1 MKERRRITFEFAPSC
16 FYIFTD
22 KSEIRILRK
31 VKMSKDNNSASGF
44 RIRAARESD
53 CGTIL
58 GFIRE
63 LAEFEKLLHEVEAT
77 EEMLRKNIFEKHTAE
92 VVLAEIDGTPAGFA
106 LFFHNFSTFL
116 GKPGIYLEDLY
127 IKPEFRGKGFGKRL
141 LIYLARLAKDQDCG
155 RFEWAVLNWNEK
167 AISFYKSM
175 GAKPMNDWT
184 VYRLAGKDLDDAAA
198 LPL

>member
-1 MKERRRITFEFAPSC
+1 M
-16 FYIFTD
+16 
-22 KSEIRILRK
+22 
-31 VKMSKDNNSASGF
+31 MSKDENSGTGF

-53 CGTIL
+53 SGTIL

-77 EEMLRKNIFEKHTAE
+77 EEMIRKSIFEKHVAE
-92 VVLAEIDGTPAGFA
+92 VVLAEVDGRPVGFA

-127 IKPEFRGKGFGKRL
+127 VKPEFRGKGYGKRL
-141 LIYLARLAKDQDCG
+141 LIYLAKLAKERDCG

-167 AISFYKSM
+167 AISFYRSM
-175 GAKPMNDWT
+175 GAKPMNEWR
-184 VYRLAGKDLDDAAA
+184 VYRLAGNELDEAAA
-198 LPL
+198 LQL